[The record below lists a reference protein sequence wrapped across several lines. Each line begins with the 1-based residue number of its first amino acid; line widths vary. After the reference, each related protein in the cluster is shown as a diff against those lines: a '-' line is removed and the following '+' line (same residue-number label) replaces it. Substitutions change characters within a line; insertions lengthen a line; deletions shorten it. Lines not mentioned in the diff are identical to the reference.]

1 MDAEDEEAQHLQH
14 SYPLPYLSTT
24 SPQCHSTGVE
34 PVDAA
39 TTADNR
45 ETLVGEAE
53 QAAVAANS
61 GEAVEEAV
69 EETEIGNLGNAGEG
83 EMQVV
88 EDKVVGPEVTKGDDV
103 ENGQGQ
109 QEEDEIMVEATGVA
123 KMEKEEAPLVAEHE
137 IRDGEDNVVEQT
149 EVPNEAA
156 SVVEREQGQEKEDA
170 EEEQEEEEEE
180 EEVEKEAGGE
190 QEADA
195 ASGMANEAALLE
207 EDEQVLGQQH
217 ENAGADVVVGGV
229 ANEATFIKVNEGGQQ
244 QQHQE
249 EQEDADVGGGLSN
262 ETAFM
267 EEQEAAEK
275 QGEDEEEEQAAA
287 SDDIGNEAA
296 LTVDQEEEQADAG
309 GDMTNEAAF
318 TDEHEEEEEEE
329 EEEDGGGS
337 VGRMGEETEP
347 TEETEETEEQSR
359 SVSGGKRKRGSGKN
373 SKSTGRAPSRK
384 KMEEDVCFIC
394 FDGGELVLCDR
405 RGCPKAYHPSCV
417 NRDEAFFRSKGKWNC
432 GWHICSNCEKN
443 AYYMCYTCTFSLC
456 KGCIKDAV
464 ILCVRGNKGFCET
477 CMRTVM
483 LIEQNN
489 HENMN
494 HDMVF
499 KDCFAE
505 NFEGQVDFDDRSSW
519 EYLFKDYYLDLKE
532 KLSLTFDELTQ
543 AKNPWKG
550 SDRLPSKEESA
561 DELFDAN
568 NDRGSDSDSSYEN
581 VDLSRSKRRKGK
593 KRTKSRSREGT
604 SYASVDGASAD
615 ESSEWA
621 SKELLEFV
629 MHMRNGDR
637 SILSQFDVQAL
648 LLEYIKRN
656 KLRDPRRKSQIICD
670 TRLQNLFGKPRVGH
684 FEMLKL
690 LESHFLLKEDSQ
702 TDDMQGSVLDTEISH
717 LEGDGNS
724 DSYVKAGKDKRRKT
738 RKKGDERGLQTNVDD
753 YAAIDNHNVNLI
765 YLRRNLVE
773 ELLEDT
779 EKFHDR
785 VVGAFVRI
793 RISGSGQ
800 KQDLYRLVQVV
811 GTCKASEPYKVGKR
825 MTDFLLEILNL
836 NKTEIVSIDIISNQ
850 EFTED
855 ECKRLR
861 QSIKCGLINRLTLGD
876 IQEKALAL
884 QAVRVND
891 WLETEIVRLSH
902 LRDRASEKGRRKE
915 LRECVEK
922 LQLLKT
928 PEERQ
933 RRLEEIPEIHVDPKM
948 DPSHESEEDEDEM
961 DEKRQGENYMRPRG
975 PAAFGRRGREIISPR
990 SGPISSDSWSATRN
1004 YSSVNRELSRNLSNK
1019 GFSSKGDDVSIANE
1033 VLNDAQLPQGRD
1045 WGSQSSGLE
1054 RQKLSSSFESG
1065 TKSNQLL
1072 STPDCFSAALS
1083 ETSAVL
1089 SSVGAGPPAMKI
1101 NESEKMWHYQ
1111 DPSGKVQGPFS
1122 MVQLRKWSNTGYFPA
1137 DLRIWK
1143 ASDKQDQS
1151 MLLTDALA
1159 GKFPTEPSMLDK
1171 TPAKAQSVIDPHYSS
1186 SYSGKSHLAVQAMEG
1201 QAGGRPSFDHN
1212 SGSHNP
1218 LCSPGQN
1225 AGGSWRS
1232 KDTMNSL
1239 ASRPSLAVE
1248 VPKNLANGWGSDA
1261 GLRNEA
1267 TNLPSP
1273 TPQTASGGT
1282 KMQAFENKWSPTP
1295 TPVLLAGSLLGN
1307 SLPVGPESRSSSQP
1321 GMISAS
1327 KSDNNQV
1334 HVHAAL
1340 PAIASGVDIQTAGV
1354 HLQSQSVSNHTSR
1367 SEGHQGWGSGT
1378 VPKPEVQTWGGAQP
1392 QRIEPNNPV
1401 TMPAQPAS
1409 HGHWVD
1415 TTSVQNSASYSN
1427 GNPNGAFSTPSF
1439 PGMTTPTPTPTP
1451 TPEPWRPPSSN
1462 SQSNIAAAAPSN
1474 VPYAG
1479 WGMPGN
1485 QNINWSGPL
1494 PANVNVNWM
1503 PGQGPGPSNATP
1515 VWGAPSQ
1522 GPPAANAVGWVAPG
1536 QGRSHVNANAGLVA
1550 PGQGPTVGSTNPG
1563 WGSSSGNP
1571 GTWGG
1576 EQSRN
1581 GDRFHSQGD
1590 RGTHGGDSGYG
1601 GKSWNRQ
1608 SSFNGSGRGG
1618 SSRPPV
1624 GGQRGVCKFHESGH
1638 CKKGAS
1644 CDFMHT

>member
-1 MDAEDEEAQHLQH
+1 MDADDEEAQHLQH

-24 SPQCHSTGVE
+24 SPQCPPSGVD
-34 PVDAA
+34 PLDSA
-39 TTADNR
+39 TTADNK

-69 EETEIGNLGNAGEG
+69 EETEIGDSGNAGEG
-83 EMQVV
+83 EMQVM
-88 EDKVVGPEVTKGDDV
+88 EDKVVVEGDDG
-103 ENGQGQ
+103 ENEQLQ
-109 QEEDEIMVEATGVA
+109 RQEDEIMAEATVVA
-123 KMEKEEAPLVAEHE
+123 KVEREETPLVAEDE
-137 IRDGEDNVVEQT
+137 IRDAEYNAVEQT

-156 SVVEREQGQEKEDA
+156 FAVERE
-170 EEEQEEEEEE
+170 EEEQGKEELEEEE
-180 EEVEKEAGGE
+180 EEVEREKV
-190 QEADA
+190 DA
-195 ASGMANEAALLE
+195 ASDMANEAALSE
-207 EDEQVLGQQH
+207 EPEQVLGQQQ
-217 ENAGADVVVGGV
+217 ENADADVVGGVV
-229 ANEATFIKVNEGGQQ
+229 ANEATFIQVHEGGQQ
-244 QQHQE
+244 QQD
-249 EQEDADVGGGLSN
+249 DADFGGGISN

-267 EEQEAAEK
+267 EEQDEEDK
-275 QGEDEEEEQAAA
+275 QGGDEEEEEEEEAGGG
-287 SDDIGNEAA
+287 DDIANEAA
-296 LTVDQEEEQADAG
+296 LTDEQEEEQADAG
-309 GDMTNEAAF
+309 GDMPNEAAF
-318 TDEHEEEEEEE
+318 TEEHEEEEEEE
-329 EEEDGGGS
+329 EEEEADDGGN
-337 VGRMGEETEP
+337 VGRMGEETGP
-347 TEETEETEEQSR
+347 GEEREEVEEQST

-417 NRDEAFFRSKGKWNC
+417 NRDEAFFRAKGKWNC

-483 LIEQNN
+483 LIEQKNQ
-489 HENMN
+489 ENM
-494 HDMVF
+494 
-499 KDCFAE
+499 
-505 NFEGQVDFDDRSSW
+505 GQVDFDDRSSW
-519 EYLFKDYYLDLKE
+519 EYLFKDYYIDLKE

-550 SDRLPSKEESA
+550 SDVLPSKEGSA
-561 DELFDAN
+561 DEFLDAN

-581 VDLSRSKRRKGK
+581 VDLSRPKRKKGK
-593 KRTKSRSREGT
+593 KRTKSRSKEGT
-604 SYASVDGASAD
+604 SY
-615 ESSEWA
+615 
-621 SKELLEFV
+621 
-629 MHMRNGDR
+629 
-637 SILSQFDVQAL
+637 
-648 LLEYIKRN
+648 EYIKRN

-670 TRLQNLFGKPRVGH
+670 ARLQNLFGKPRVGH

-702 TDDMQGSVLDTEISH
+702 TEDMQGSVLDNEISH
-717 LEGDGNS
+717 LEGDGIS

-753 YAAIDNHNVNLI
+753 FAAIDNHNVNLI

-811 GTCKASEPYKVGKR
+811 GTCKAAEPYKVGKR
-825 MTDFLLEILNL
+825 MTDLLLEILNL

-933 RRLEEIPEIHVDPKM
+933 RRLEEIPEIHVDPNM

-961 DEKRQGENYMRPRG
+961 DEKRQENYMRPRG
-975 PAAFGRRGREIISPR
+975 SSAFGRRGREIISPR

-1004 YSSVNRELSRNLSNK
+1004 YSNVNRELSRNLSNK
-1019 GFSSKGDDVSIANE
+1019 GFSSKGEDVSISSE
-1033 VLNDAQLPQGRD
+1033 VLNDAQFPQGRD

-1065 TKSNQLL
+1065 AKSNLLL
-1072 STPDCFSAALS
+1072 STPERFSTALS

-1089 SSVGAGPPAMKI
+1089 SSAGAALPVMKI

-1122 MVQLRKWSNTGYFPA
+1122 MVQLRKWNNTGYFPA

-1143 ASDKQDQS
+1143 ASEKQDHS

-1159 GKFPTEPSMLDK
+1159 GKFPTVQAMVDK
-1171 TPAKAQSVIDPHYSS
+1171 TPPKAQSMIDPHYSS
-1186 SYSGKSHLAVQAMEG
+1186 SYSGKSHLGTQAMEG
-1201 QAGGRPSFDHN
+1201 QAGGRLSFEQN
-1212 SGSHNP
+1212 SGSNNP
-1218 LCSPGQN
+1218 LGSPGQS
-1225 AGGSWRS
+1225 ATGSWRS
-1232 KDTMNSL
+1232 KDSMNSL
-1239 ASRPSLAVE
+1239 ASRPSSLAVE
-1248 VPKNLANGWGSDA
+1248 VPKNPANGWSSDA
-1261 GLRNEA
+1261 GLRNDS

-1273 TPQTASGGT
+1273 TPQSASGGT
-1282 KMQAFENKWSPTP
+1282 RMQAFENKWSPTP
-1295 TPVLLAGSLLGN
+1295 TPTPVQPAGSLLGN
-1307 SLPVGPESRSSSQP
+1307 SLSVGPESRSSSQP
-1321 GMISAS
+1321 GVASVS

-1334 HVHAAL
+1334 HLHAVA
-1340 PAIASGVDIQTAGV
+1340 PMVASGIDIQTAGA
-1354 HLQSQSVSNHTSR
+1354 HLQSQNVSNHTSR
-1367 SEGHQGWGSGT
+1367 AEAHQGWGSGA

-1409 HGHWVD
+1409 HGLWVD
-1415 TTSVQNSASYSN
+1415 TSSVQNSASYSN
-1427 GNPNGAFSTPSF
+1427 GNPNGAFPTPSF
-1439 PGMTTPTPTPTP
+1439 PGMTTPTPTA
-1451 TPEPWRPPSSN
+1451 EPWRPPASN
-1462 SQSNIAAAAPSN
+1462 SQSNIAAAAPSI

-1485 QNINWSGPL
+1485 QNINWGGPL

-1503 PGQGPGPSNATP
+1503 HGQGPGPGNATP
-1515 VWGAPSQ
+1515 GWRAPSQ
-1522 GPPAANAVGWVAPG
+1522 GPPPVNAVGWVAPG
-1536 QGRSHVNANAGLVA
+1536 QGRPHANANAGWVA
-1550 PGQGPTVGSTNPG
+1550 PGQGPTAGSTNPG

-1581 GDRFHSQGD
+1581 GERFHSQGD

-1618 SSRPPV
+1618 SSRLPV

-1644 CDFMHT
+1644 CDFMHP

>member
-961 DEKRQGENYMRPRG
+961 DEKRQENYMRPRG

>member
-738 RKKGDERGLQTNVDD
+738 RKK
-753 YAAIDNHNVNLI
+753 
-765 YLRRNLVE
+765 

-961 DEKRQGENYMRPRG
+961 DEKRQENYMRPRG